1 MPKPLAIVA
10 AALAGA
16 VLVLPACSESG
27 SGGTADRRTVRHGAL
42 VFQRT
47 CATCHGADAHGLPDL
62 GKDLT
67 ISEFF
72 RDSTDEALLH
82 FVQEGRVVEGGTSMP
97 PRGGFPDLTDDEIR
111 DAITYIRTLEPPA
124 DAATPAPDPSAG
136 TPAPAADPAPEPQTP
151 GTAEP

>member
-16 VLVLPACSESG
+16 VLVLPACSKSG
-27 SGGTADRRTVRHGAL
+27 SGGTSDRRAVRRGAL

-72 RDSTDEALLH
+72 RDSTDEELLH
-82 FVQEGRVVEGGTSMP
+82 FVQEGREVEGGTSMP

-111 DAITYIRTLEPPA
+111 DAITYIRTL
-124 DAATPAPDPSAG
+124 DAPEDATQ
-136 TPAPAADPAPEPQTP
+136 PAPEA
-151 GTAEP
+151 AEPSPDATEQGTPDTPEPDSSAP